1 MSISVS
7 ELADAVRRRN
17 PLVHNI
23 TNYVAAPLQANALSA
38 LGASPI
44 MADDPA
50 EAADMTALADVLAV
64 NIGTLNQDTVPAMH
78 KSMRAAADKG
88 IPVVF
93 DPVGIGA
100 TAFRRETALAL
111 LDAYPVGIIRAN
123 AGEIAAI
130 AGVEHQSKGIDAG
143 GLVERALETACRVA
157 LRYGCT
163 VAMTGAAD
171 YITDGTRAYRCG
183 NGHPM
188 MAALVGTG
196 CTASSVTAAF
206 AAVSPDNLVDAAAA
220 ALAFYGFCGEKAAAA
235 AKGPGSLGVGLLDAL
250 YTVGADEFA
259 EGCSLE
265 AVPV

>member
-1 MSISVS
+1 MPLPVA
-7 ELADAVRRRN
+7 EFAAAVRRRN

-44 MADDPA
+44 MADEAA
-50 EAADMTALADVLAV
+50 EAAEMTTLADALAV
-64 NIGTLNQDTVPAMH
+64 NIGTLNRGSIAAMH
-78 KSMRAAADKG
+78 ASMRAAADKG
-88 IPVVF
+88 IPVIF

-100 TAFRRETALAL
+100 TGLRRQTALEL

-123 AGEIAAI
+123 AGEIAVL
-130 AGVEHQSKGIDAG
+130 AGVAHQSKGIDAG
-143 GLVERALETACRVA
+143 SVPAAAWDAARRVA
-157 LRYGCT
+157 VRYRCT

-171 YITDGTRAYRCG
+171 YITDGACAYLCR

-196 CTASSVTAAF
+196 CTSSSVVAAF
-206 AAVSPDNLVDAAAA
+206 AAAEPGRLPQAAAA
-220 ALAFYGFCGEKAAAA
+220 ALAFYGLCGETAAAGA
-235 AKGPGSLGVGLLDAL
+235 QGPGSLQTGLVDSLYGLDA
-250 YTVGADEFA
+250 GAA
-259 EGCSLE
+259 AAGIRLE